1 MYRDQKA
8 GSAIVHVYEKTWRL
22 YSIAIDPQF
31 QNLGLGRRLLD
42 FLIQT
47 AKGNQIGRFT
57 LEADASNANL
67 LSWYQSFGFNI
78 IDHLPHYYGDNE
90 DGYKMELIFTS
101 GGKKTSNLIV
111 TDGHISWVHRLENV
125 GKSRQRK
132 SLSVTRVL
140 LKMIFACLI

>member
-1 MYRDQKA
+1 M
-8 GSAIVHVYEKTWRL
+8 
-22 YSIAIDPQF
+22 
-31 QNLGLGRRLLD
+31 
-42 FLIQT
+42 IQT

-111 TDGHISWVHRLENV
+111 TDGYISWVHRLENV
-125 GKSRQRK
+125 EVTTAEKFISDPRFIKDDFRVFNLTQSYAYQTLGYYV
-132 SLSVTRVL
+132 SLLAVPVS
-140 LKMIFACLI
+140 